1 MDNRLLEEQIR
12 ALTRISKAITSE
24 KYLDDILRQ
33 VVHLAA
39 EVLGSTICSLMLID
53 EKSGELLI
61 KATQSISDAYNTKE
75 PLKVGE
81 GIAGRVAKLNQP
93 VAVRDVQQEKEYK
106 YKDIARKE
114 KLRSLLSVPMA
125 VQGKVIGVLNC
136 YTCQPHDFT
145 ETETNLLTAI
155 ANQAAVAIV
164 NAELALKA
172 RTIQEELESRKVV
185 ERAKGIVMRDQGL
198 SEEQAYLH
206 IRKYSMDNRKTM
218 KEVAEAIIMAEEMKK
233 KF

>member
-1 MDNRLLEEQIR
+1 MDNRFLEEQIR

-33 VVHLAA
+33 VVGLTA
-39 EVLGSTICSLMLID
+39 EVFGSTICSLMLID
-53 EKSGELLI
+53 EKSGALLI
-61 KATQSISDAYNTKE
+61 KATQSISDTYNKKE

-81 GIAGRVAKLNQP
+81 GVAGRVARINQP
-93 VAVRDVQQEKEYK
+93 VAVKDVLKEKGYK

-114 KLRSLLSVPMA
+114 KLLSLLSVPMA
-125 VQGKVIGVLNC
+125 VQGRVIGVLNC

-145 ETETNLLTAI
+145 ETETNLLVAI

-164 NAELALKA
+164 NAELALQA
-172 RTIQEELESRKVV
+172 RLAQQELESRKLV
-185 ERAKGIVMRDQGL
+185 ERAKGIVMRSLGL

-206 IRKYSMDNRKTM
+206 IRKFSMDNRKTM

-233 KF
+233 L

>member
-93 VAVRDVQQEKEYK
+93 VAVRDVQKEKEYK

-136 YTCQPHDFT
+136 YTCEPHDFT

-172 RTIQEELESRKVV
+172 RTIQQELESRKVV